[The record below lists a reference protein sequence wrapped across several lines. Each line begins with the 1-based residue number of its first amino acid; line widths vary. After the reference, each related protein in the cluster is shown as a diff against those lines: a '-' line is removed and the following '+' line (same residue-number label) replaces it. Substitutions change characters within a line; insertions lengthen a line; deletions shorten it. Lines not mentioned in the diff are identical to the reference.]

1 MVNQNSFSDIA
12 DDFKYWEDASDQ
24 FREGEGTLLPLW
36 KFFNERAKRKH
47 VTAICWNPG
56 AHIIRI
62 SLPMYLSLIRQQLM
76 RETHWE
82 TELTVAPKGGAARA
96 RRLFPKLT

>member
-47 VTAICWNPG
+47 VTGICWNPG
-56 AHIIRI
+56 ADQNIPPNLSFSI
-62 SLPMYLSLIRQQLM
+62 SSCGHLDKEQ
-76 RETHWE
+76 
-82 TELTVAPKGGAARA
+82 V
-96 RRLFPKLT
+96 